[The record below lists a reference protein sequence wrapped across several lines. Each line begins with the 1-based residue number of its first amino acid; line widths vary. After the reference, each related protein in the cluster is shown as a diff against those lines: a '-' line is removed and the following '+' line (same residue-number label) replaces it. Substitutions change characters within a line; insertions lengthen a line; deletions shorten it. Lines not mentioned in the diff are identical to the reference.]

1 MFWPIF
7 LRPKRNE
14 SLRDCWFLCHIF
26 LQLSHRLPIPAFQHS
41 PINPLRSQQHA
52 FYWRQKECKQLLSK
66 SLCKAVLTHQYLLH
80 TGPELL
86 KKGKRTDASNAF
98 QRKDVPTTNIHQ
110 RLKALREMKIFD
122 VWTEPSIFS
131 SYKWTKLNRCF
142 AMFGLG
148 SIGKLRVGRASCELG
163 SKFPESSIV
172 HLLEGSLRATHSW
185 LQWFFGTIRKHRGAL
200 VFSNQFQNKLQWP
213 RIHNWEAFPIV
224 TQMASWWGAQIQQQ
238 VGPC

>member
-7 LRPKRNE
+7 LRPKKNE

-86 KKGKRTDASNAF
+86 KGAAHRCKQCISEKKMCPPQISIS
-98 QRKDVPTTNIHQ
+98 VW
-110 RLKALREMKIFD
+110 RLCVKWRYLMFELNPPSSAPKMNHIEQMFCD
-122 VWTEPSIFS
+122 VWTRFD
-131 SYKWTKLNRCF
+131 
-142 AMFGLG
+142 
-148 SIGKLRVGRASCELG
+148 
-163 SKFPESSIV
+163 
-172 HLLEGSLRATHSW
+172 
-185 LQWFFGTIRKHRGAL
+185 RKA
-200 VFSNQFQNKLQWP
+200 
-213 RIHNWEAFPIV
+213 
-224 TQMASWWGAQIQQQ
+224 
-238 VGPC
+238 